1 MMVRVRSMM
10 TRWLAPVVGVLALV
24 GSVAGSTPLFDLVE
38 NEYQDG
44 FKGATGY
51 LPRFHP
57 TRLSPAETTLARVG
71 IYATKPD
78 PSNIS
83 LEFPDDYAANIVCY
97 GRGFDPRGPYAQPP
111 MAPYLI
117 PGNVSVIAF
126 GDAHIAGG
134 GMYIA
139 TAPAGFNDTVT
150 GAPNTN
156 PSVGPVITPENKTGI
171 YEVGIRDG
179 KCYQLRLVSGGPTN
193 AGFNAGPHPE
203 FGDFGANISGMT
215 WHDDK
220 LYVNDFS
227 GGPEGAGSGPGFAGG
242 RLHQVDPVTG
252 ARVALIANLPAE
264 ADHQNNAIVF
274 FKEKGKDEKGKD
286 EKGKEQKGK
295 EWLVFEQGTTTNS
308 GTVDGEGL
316 GDIPCYD
323 IQLTDAGK
331 AFFPFTMGYNR
342 RQKNLPTGA
351 PLQQADGVTV
361 HGTLPCSGA
370 TMSIQLGVPINADG
384 SNPSIRLTGFGFRNP
399 YGMKIAPKQVPGI
412 GGALLTTNN
421 DVDVRGQRPLANGG
435 DDIWP
440 FEVNAGLGGVE
451 VRNWGWPNQVN
462 FFSTADPQFGL
473 ANNQQVATSTGVFT
487 GNQARRDPNQ
497 PGQAIV
503 GQQPI
508 FVYIGELTGTFTRGG
523 VPVPETVDV
532 EFVPGIS
539 LSTVDISANGFD
551 FSTSRR
557 FGLLNDFFVAGF
569 GNLEFPLGSAPTAL
583 VGKDIRRYHI
593 EVSKDGAYIGTVMH
607 VFAKNKRQP
616 GGWPN
621 LNTGGFLGP
630 LDLAFDRSGST
641 MYLADFG
648 GFFTIDSG
656 AVGGFR
662 CDPSPCANGAA
673 TYGGA
678 TLRSQ
683 YFIGLEQAA
692 GTSLI
697 WSFKAVNG
705 GVQDAKIKSP
715 GPGRSFTAQPRR
727 PGSAPAILADRRS

>member
-1 MMVRVRSMM
+1 MMARVRSMM
-10 TRWLAPVVGVLALV
+10 TRWLAPVFGALALV
-24 GSVAGSTPLFDLVE
+24 GTVAGDASDPPFDLVE

-51 LPRFHP
+51 LPKFHP
-57 TRLSPAETTLARVG
+57 TALTPVETNAARAG

-78 PSNIS
+78 PANIS
-83 LEFPDDYAANIVCY
+83 LEFPGDYEANIVCY
-97 GRGFDPRGPYAQPP
+97 GRGFDPLGPYAQPP
-111 MAPYLI
+111 TAPYLL

-126 GDAHIAGG
+126 GDAHIPGG

-150 GAPNTN
+150 PTPTN
-156 PSVGPVITPENKTGI
+156 PLNTDPSAGPVVTPENKTGI
-171 YEVGIRDG
+171 YEVGIRNG
-179 KCYQLRLVSGGPTN
+179 KCYRLRLVSGGPDN
-193 AGFNAGPHPE
+193 VGHNRGPHPE

-215 WHDDK
+215 WHDGK

-227 GGPEGAGSGPGFAGG
+227 GGPEGAGSGPNFAGG

-252 ARVALIANLPAE
+252 NRIALIANLPSE

-274 FKEKGKDEKGKD
+274 FFE
-286 EKGKEQKGK
+286 KGK

-370 TMSIQLGVPINADG
+370 TMAIQLGVPINADG

-399 YGMKIAPKQVPGI
+399 YGMKIAPKHVPGI

-473 ANNQQVATSTGVFT
+473 ANNQQVAASTGPPGFGVFT
-487 GNQARRDPNQ
+487 GNQSKRDPNQ
-497 PGQAIV
+497 PGQALV

-508 FVYIGELTGTFTRGG
+508 FVYTGELTGTFTRGG

-557 FGLLNDFFVAGF
+557 FGLVNDFFVAGF
-569 GNLEFPLGSAPTAL
+569 GNLEFPIGSAPIAL
-583 VGKDIRRYHI
+583 VGKDIRRYHV
-593 EVSKDGAYIGTVMH
+593 EVTKDGAYVGTVMK

-630 LDLAFDRSGST
+630 LDLAFDQSGRT

-662 CDPSPCANGAA
+662 CGPSPEPCSNGSAR
-673 TYGGA
+673 YGNI
-678 TLRSQ
+678 TPRNE
-683 YFIGLEQAA
+683 YFITLEQAA

-697 WSFKAVNG
+697 WSFNAING
-705 GVQDAKIKSP
+705 GVQEGNIKSP
-715 GPGRSFTAQPRR
+715 GPGKAFAARPKR
-727 PGSAPAILADRRS
+727 PGSALAILADRRP

>member
-1 MMVRVRSMM
+1 MIAPARSAMLK
-10 TRWLAPVVGVLALV
+10 WLVPLFGVLVVV
-24 GSVAGSTPLFDLVE
+24 GSVAGDIPSTLDIVE
-38 NEYQDG
+38 NQYQDG

-51 LPRFHP
+51 LPVFHP
-57 TRLSPAETTLARVG
+57 TGLSTAEVTATRVA
-71 IYATKPD
+71 IYATTPD

-83 LEFPDDYAANIVCY
+83 LEFPGDYTASIACF

-117 PGNVSVIAF
+117 PGNIAVLAF
-126 GDAHIAGG
+126 GDAHIPGG
-134 GMYIA
+134 GLYIA
-139 TAPAGFNDTVT
+139 TSPIGFSNTVT
-150 GAPNTN
+150 GPQNLK
-156 PSVGPVITPENKTGI
+156 PSSGPIVTMENKVGI
-171 YEVGIRDG
+171 YEVGIKDG
-179 KCYQLRLVSGGPTN
+179 KCTQLRLVSGGPSN
-193 AGFNAGPHPE
+193 AGSNAGPHPE
-203 FGDFGANISGMT
+203 FGDFGANIDGMT
-215 WHDDK
+215 WQDGK

-227 GGPEGAGSGPGFAGG
+227 GGPEGANSGPNFAGG

-274 FKEKGKDEKGKD
+274 FKAKGKD
-286 EKGKEQKGK
+286 
-295 EWLVFEQGTTTNS
+295 WVIFEQGTTTNS

-323 IQLTDAGK
+323 ITLTDAGK
-331 AFFPFTMGYNR
+331 AFFPFTMGYKRNE
-342 RQKNLPTGA
+342 KNLQGA
-351 PLQQADGVTV
+351 PPLQQPDGVTV
-361 HGTLPCSGA
+361 HGTLPCSGSVMA
-370 TMSIQLGVPINADG
+370 IDLNVPIAADG
-384 SNPSIRLTGFGFRNP
+384 SNPSIRLVGFGFRNP
-399 YGMKIAPKQVPGI
+399 YGMKIVPKKVPGI

-440 FEVNAGLGGVE
+440 FEVDAGLDGVP

-473 ANNQQVATSTGVFT
+473 ANNQQVANSTSVFT
-487 GNQARRDPNQ
+487 GNQARRAPNQ
-497 PGQAIV
+497 PGQAIA

-508 FVYIGELTGTFTRGG
+508 FVYTGELTGTFTRGG
-523 VPVPETVDV
+523 VPVPEDVDV

-551 FSTSRR
+551 FSTSKA
-557 FGLLNDFFVAGF
+557 FGLVDDFFVAGF
-569 GNLEFPLGSAPTAL
+569 GNLEFPLGSAPIAL
-583 VGKDIRRYHI
+583 VGKDIRRYHV
-593 EVSKDGAYIGTVMH
+593 EVTKDGAYVGTVMQ

-616 GGWPN
+616 GGQPN

-630 LDLAFDRSGST
+630 LDLAFDPSGAT

-648 GFFTIDSG
+648 AFFTIDSG

-662 CDPSPCANGAA
+662 CDPGGACANGVAKF
-673 TYGGA
+673 GGA
-678 TLRSQ
+678 TPQAS
-683 YFIGLEQAA
+683 YGITLEQAA

-697 WSFKAVNG
+697 WAFKAVNG
-705 GVQDAKIKSP
+705 GVQEGSLKNSKPAKTFVAN
-715 GPGRSFTAQPRR
+715 RRR
-727 PGSAPAILADRRS
+727 PVTPVIPSRPQVVTMTKD

>member
-1 MMVRVRSMM
+1 MIARVRTMK
-10 TRWLAPVVGVLALV
+10 TQWLVPVFGALALV
-24 GSVAGSTPLFDLVE
+24 GAVAGDATDPTFDIVE
-38 NEYQDG
+38 NQYQDG

-51 LPRFHP
+51 LPVFHP
-57 TRLSPAETTLARVG
+57 TPLTAAEATAARVAV
-71 IYATKPD
+71 YSTKPD

-83 LEFPDDYAANIVCY
+83 LEFPGDYQANIVCY

-111 MAPYLI
+111 QAPYLI
-117 PGNVSVIAF
+117 PGNVAVIAF
-126 GDAHIAGG
+126 GDDHIAGG

-139 TAPAGFNDTVT
+139 TSPAGFNDTV
-150 GAPNTN
+150 GLEGQPQNLR
-156 PSVGPVITPENKTGI
+156 PSVGPIITAENKTGI

-179 KCYQLRLVSGGPTN
+179 KCYQLRLVSGGPSN
-193 AGFNAGPHPE
+193 AGSNAGPHPE
-203 FGDFGANISGMT
+203 FGNFGANIDGMT
-215 WHDDK
+215 WHDGQ

-227 GGPEGAGSGPGFAGG
+227 GGPEGAGSGPNFAGG
-242 RLHQVDPVTG
+242 RLHKVDPVTG

-274 FKEKGKDEKGKD
+274 FKGNGT
-286 EKGKEQKGK
+286 
-295 EWLVFEQGTTTNS
+295 EWLIFEQGTTTNS

-323 IQLTDAGK
+323 IQLTNAGK
-331 AFFPFTMGYNR
+331 AFFPFTTGYNR

-351 PLQQADGVTV
+351 PLQQPDGVTV

-370 TMSIQLGVPINADG
+370 TMAIDANVPIAADG

-399 YGMKIAPKQVPGI
+399 YGMKIVPKNVPGI
-412 GGALLTTNN
+412 GGALLTSNN

-435 DDIWP
+435 DDFWP
-440 FEVNAGLGGVE
+440 FEVDAGLGDVP

-473 ANNQQVATSTGVFT
+473 ANNRQVAASTSVFT
-487 GNQARRDPNQ
+487 GNQSRRDPNQ
-497 PGQAIV
+497 PGQAIA

-508 FVYIGELTGTFTRGG
+508 FVYLGELTGTFTRGG
-523 VPVPETVDV
+523 VPVPEDVDV

-551 FSTSRR
+551 FSTSKR
-557 FGLLNDFFVAGF
+557 FGLVNNFFAAGF

-583 VGKDIRRYHI
+583 VGKDIRRYSV
-593 EVSKDGAYIGTVMH
+593 EVTENGAYVGTVMH

-630 LDLAFDRSGST
+630 LDLAFDPSGKT

-648 GFFTIDSG
+648 AFFTIDSG

-662 CDPSPCANGAA
+662 CDGAACANGAV

-678 TLRSQ
+678 TPRSN
-683 YFIGLEQAA
+683 YFITLEQAA

-697 WSFKAVNG
+697 WSFNAVNG
-705 GVQDAKIKSP
+705 GVQEESLKSP
-715 GPGRSFTAQPRR
+715 SQTRPFVAKPKR
-727 PGSAPAILADRRS
+727 PGSAPVVMGQRQVVTMTKD

>member
-1 MMVRVRSMM
+1 MKRLSEVKSLGAVFGAVM
-10 TRWLAPVVGVLALV
+10 LV
-24 GSVAGSTPLFDLVE
+24 ATVAGGAGDPTFDIVE

-44 FKGATGY
+44 FKGATGH
-51 LPRFHP
+51 LPVFHP
-57 TRLSPAETTLARVG
+57 GPLTPAEVTAARVA
-71 IYATKPD
+71 IYAKKPD

-83 LEFPDDYAANIVCY
+83 LEFPGDYEASIVCY
-97 GRGFDPRGPYAQPP
+97 GRGFDPRGPYAEPP

-117 PGNVSVIAF
+117 PGNIAVIAF
-126 GDAHIAGG
+126 GDAHIRGG

-139 TAPAGFNDTVT
+139 TAPSGFNDTVGT
-150 GAPNTN
+150 GAKNTN
-156 PSVGPVITPENKTGI
+156 PSAGPIVTPENKTGI
-171 YEVGIRDG
+171 YEVGIHDG
-179 KCYQLRLVSGGPTN
+179 KCDRLRLVSGGPTN
-193 AGFNAGPHPE
+193 AGSNAGPHPE

-215 WHDDK
+215 WHNHK

-227 GGPEGAGSGPGFAGG
+227 GGSEGARPGPTFSAG
-242 RLHQVDPVTG
+242 RLHQVDPVSG

-274 FKEKGKDEKGKD
+274 FKGEGR
-286 EKGKEQKGK
+286 

-342 RQKNLPTGA
+342 HAKNLPTGA
-351 PLQQADGVTV
+351 PLQQADGMTV

-370 TMSIQLGVPINADG
+370 TMAIALGVPIAVDG

-399 YGMKIAPKQVPGI
+399 FGMKIVPKHVPGI
-412 GGALLTTNN
+412 GGQLLTTNN
-421 DVDVRGQRPLANGG
+421 DVDVRGQRPLANAG

-440 FEVNAGLGGVE
+440 FEVNAGLRDVP

-473 ANNQQVATSTGVFT
+473 ANNAQVAASTDIFT
-487 GNQARRDPNQ
+487 GNQARRDSKQ
-497 PGQAIV
+497 PGQAIA

-508 FVYIGELTGTFTRGG
+508 FVYLGEVTGNFTRGG
-523 VPVPETVDV
+523 VPVAETVDI

-551 FSTSRR
+551 FSTSRA
-557 FGLLNDFFVAGF
+557 FGLVNNFFVAGF
-569 GNLEFPLGSAPTAL
+569 GNLEFPLGSAPAAL
-583 VGKDIRRYHI
+583 VGKDIRRYTV
-593 EVSKDGAYIGTVMH
+593 EVSKDDKYVGTVMH

-630 LDLAFDRSGST
+630 LDLAFDRSRST

-648 GFFTIDSG
+648 AFFTIDSG

-662 CDPSPCANGAA
+662 CDPGLCANGAA
-673 TYGGA
+673 KYGGA
-678 TLRSQ
+678 TARSN
-683 YFIGLEQAA
+683 YFITIEQSA

-697 WSFKAVNG
+697 WGFKAVNG
-705 GVQDAKIKSP
+705 GVQEEGNLK
-715 GPGRSFTAQPRR
+715 PGRPANSFAKGKR
-727 PGSAPAILADRRS
+727 PGSAPAIVARREEANR